1 MRSRALQA
9 PRSGS
14 PTEPREIITHRF
26 GREAQKEPLLLNLIR
41 ASFLILVL
49 LVLWGA
55 GSVLRAHL
63 TEQFLAVERQS
74 DALIDP
80 DEGEDALT
88 PENIEAY
95 ILALMLRYREEQLV
109 IPASDDPRP
118 RPFAINP
125 GEPARYI
132 AARLA
137 AAGFI
142 RDADLF
148 NLYLRVEGLERNIE
162 AGHFM
167 LAESMTVPEIAN
179 ELQQARFEEV
189 PVTIPEGFR
198 AEEIAERLAENFV
211 IDSERFLT
219 AVRQPH
225 SLDLVADYPF
235 LENLPAGASLE
246 GYLFPDTYRF
256 PVNASGPEIIL
267 ASMLE
272 NFGNRIGADGLSGG
286 NSGISGHELITLAS
300 VVERE
305 AVQDD
310 ERPLIASVY
319 INRLNNSCRD
329 VGGRYLQADPTVQYA
344 KGTTGDWW
352 WKPQTIEE
360 YAQVE
365 SLYNT
370 YLHPGLP
377 PGPISSPGLRAI
389 EATRNPSQTT
399 YCFFLATGEEGRHVF
414 AQTHAEHL
422 QNLSIYGYQP

>member
-1 MRSRALQA
+1 M
-9 PRSGS
+9 
-14 PTEPREIITHRF
+14 E
-26 GREAQKEPLLLNLIR
+26 REAVTRRANRNAHKEPLLLNLTR

-49 LVLWGA
+49 FVLWGVVIV
-55 GSVLRAHL
+55 SRAHL

-88 PENIEAY
+88 PENIEAQ
-95 ILALMLRYREEQLV
+95 ILAFTLRLREEELLF
-109 IPASDDPRP
+109 PAGDDPRP
-118 RPFAINP
+118 RAFTINP

-142 RDADLF
+142 HDADLF
-148 NLYLRVEGLERNIE
+148 NLYLRVEKLDRNIE
-162 AGHFM
+162 AGNFM
-167 LAESMTVPEIAN
+167 LSESMTIPEIAR

-189 PVTIPEGFR
+189 LVTIPEGFR
-198 AEEIAERLAENFV
+198 AEEIAERLAASFV

-219 AVRQPH
+219 AVRQPQ
-225 SLDLVADYPF
+225 SLALLDDYDFLNDLSPGD
-235 LENLPAGASLE
+235 SLE

-267 ASMLE
+267 ASMLDNFE
-272 NFGNRIGADGLSGG
+272 NRVGVDGLSGG
-286 NSGISGHELITLAS
+286 SSGRSGHELITLAS
-300 VVERE
+300 IVERE

-310 ERPLIASVY
+310 ERPLIAGVY
-319 INRLNNSCRD
+319 INRLNNDCRD
-329 VGGRYLQADPTVQYA
+329 VGGTYLQADPTVQYA
-344 KGTTGDWW
+344 KGTTGNWW

-377 PGPISSPGLRAI
+377 PGPIASPGLRAI
-389 EATRNPSQTT
+389 EATSNPAQTP
-399 YCFFLATGEEGRHVF
+399 YCFFLATGDEGRHVF
-414 AQTHAEHL
+414 AQTLAEHNR
-422 QNLSIYGYQP
+422 NLAIYGYQP